1 MRSISPWL
9 LPRCSSLAFEP
20 TPRRE
25 SLVHFRSL
33 LSTVGWL
40 AGVTSPPVNSIKRG
54 KGSTSIVAVV
64 VLTWFLTSPFAM
76 GQTKQTVDDGLKA
89 SKISLVLEGV
99 GQGKSIRLLV
109 TNITD
114 SRVALVLPKGNSDFD
129 VGRYTVTISTERELS
144 IDLQGQKSFE
154 VILPQVG
161 KRARLQAGKITL
173 KQTEKGMLRQFENA
187 TFGPAS

>member
-1 MRSISPWL
+1 MM
-9 LPRCSSLAFEP
+9 CN
-20 TPRRE
+20 RRNAI
-25 SLVHFRSL
+25 
-33 LSTVGWL
+33 T
-40 AGVTSPPVNSIKRG
+40 
-54 KGSTSIVAVV
+54 IVAVA
-64 VLTWFLTSPFAM
+64 VLSCFLTSPFAM

-99 GQGKSIRLLV
+99 SQGKSIRLLM

-129 VGRYTVTISTERELS
+129 LGKYTVTISTESDLL